1 MALPMSAEKRCSV
14 MPVTERRAGSAML
27 NLLVQRAS
35 VMKTIFVV
43 MVLAFAFTTGMAV
56 TTIIAQTVS

>member
-1 MALPMSAEKRCSV
+1 
-14 MPVTERRAGSAML
+14 MPVTEAIADSGMVA
-27 NLLVQRAS
+27 LLLQRTS

-56 TTIIAQTVS
+56 TTIITQTVS

>member
-1 MALPMSAEKRCSV
+1 MA
-14 MPVTERRAGSAML
+14 VTERLAGSGILMTSL
-27 NLLVQRAS
+27 QRTS

-56 TTIIAQTVS
+56 TTIMTQTVS

>member
-1 MALPMSAEKRCSV
+1 
-14 MPVTERRAGSAML
+14 MPVTAGGAGSGIL
-27 NLLVQRAS
+27 GLSLQRAS